1 MILHIIIGSALV
13 RAVNELNIYTLL
25 AQLFFFMYD
34 SSSIK
39 CIATTSS

>member
-25 AQLFFFMYD
+25 AQFFFYVW
-34 SSSIK
+34 
-39 CIATTSS
+39 